1 MKIIEVKPTIFPEVK
16 IIRYQRF
23 ADERGYFTETFR
35 QQQWLQAVDNFKIEQ
50 INESHSKPNVF
61 RGLHLQYQ
69 PAMGKIVRVVEDEV
83 YDFFLDLRP
92 HSKNFGKLGVYHLVE
107 DKTQAIGEWIYLP
120 FGFAHGVYFPSGG
133 TIEYLCN
140 ASWNPNGELSV
151 SIFDQTIDWSLID
164 PKIKKI
170 FFEEKEQ
177 LIISEKDKQGVSLE
191 KAKDIL
197 VQFVQ

>member
-1 MKIIEVKPTIFPEVK
+1 MKIIEVKPTTFPEVK

-23 ADERGYFTETFR
+23 ADERGYFTETYR
-35 QQQWLQAVDNFKIEQ
+35 QQQWLEAVDNFKVEQ
-50 INESHSKPNVF
+50 INESHSKPSVF

-69 PAMGKIVRVVEDEV
+69 PVMGKIVRVVEDEV

-92 HSKNFGKLGVYHLVE
+92 YSKNFGKLGVYHLVE

-140 ASWNPNGELSV
+140 ASWNPKGELSV

-177 LIISEKDKQGVSLE
+177 LIISEKDKQGVGLE
-191 KAKDIL
+191 KAREIL
-197 VQFVQ
+197 EGSK